1 MYSRKTV
8 LPIKLSA
15 SYLPNNLSILSKDDN
30 TIYSVIHK
38 NILNII
44 YTTQSPKQI
53 IFAPESYPNIID
65 FRTTQPNPFIQ
76 QAKWCTIGTS
86 IFLVLCCYHMVLI
99 YDQSADHLISVQPTS
114 YPTDKSES
122 SYSKGITSFGNY
134 LYIGWG
140 NSEIIVYEMKE
151 KIVDERA
158 EFSFEMFATLKG
170 HSGPITCL
178 FADLTGCLM
187 SGDENGTVCVWQ
199 LNRDTGMSDQIPNLV
214 FKGSDDP
221 CSDVC
226 NCGEYLIASF
236 GSGKILI
243 LSLKSFEKK
252 FEINAHARWINSM
265 DVCVKNQRLI
275 AASED
280 TCVSVWQIPRD
291 RNGMVECLYYQSIQ
305 SCMLTGCRFLD
316 EDGSCFALT
325 AFDYAEI
332 IVYKLED
339 ANKII

>member
-15 SYLPNNLSILSKDDN
+15 SYLPNNLNILSKDDN
-30 TIYSVIHK
+30 ITYVVIHK
-38 NILNII
+38 NVLSII
-44 YTTQSPKQI
+44 STTQPSKQI
-53 IFAPESYPNIID
+53 VFNPESYPNIID

-99 YDQSADHLISVQPTS
+99 YDESADNLISVQPTS

-122 SYSKGITSFGNY
+122 SYSKGIACFGNY

-140 NSEIIVYEMKE
+140 NSEIIVSEIKE
-151 KIVDERA
+151 KIVDERS

-170 HSGPITCL
+170 HSGPISCL
-178 FADLTGCLM
+178 YVDSTGCLM
-187 SGDENGTVCVWQ
+187 SGDGNGTVCVWQ
-199 LNRDTGMSDQIPNLV
+199 QNSDFGMSDQTPNVV

-226 NCGEYLIASF
+226 TCGEYLIASF

-243 LSLKSFEKK
+243 FSLKSFEKR

-265 DVCVKNQRLI
+265 DICVKNHWLI
-275 AASED
+275 AVSED
-280 TCVSVWQIPRD
+280 TCVSVWRIPSD
-291 RNGMVECLYYQSIQ
+291 KSGVMECLYYQSVQ
-305 SCMLTGCRFLD
+305 SYMLTGCRFLD

-325 AFDYAEI
+325 AFDYSEI
-332 IVYKLED
+332 LVYKLQD
-339 ANKII
+339 TNKII

>member
-1 MYSRKTV
+1 MYSQKTV

-15 SYLPNNLSILSKDDN
+15 SYLPNNLSVLSQYDN
-30 TIYSVIHK
+30 IAYAVIHR
-38 NILNII
+38 NVLNIF
-44 YTTQSPKQI
+44 YTTQPSKQI
-53 IFAPESYPNIID
+53 VFNPESYPNIID

-86 IFLVLCCYHMVLI
+86 VFLVLCCYHMVLI
-99 YDQSADHLISVQPTS
+99 YDKSADNLLSVQPTS

-140 NSEIIVYEMKE
+140 NSEVIVYEMKE
-151 KIVDERA
+151 KIVDEKS

-170 HSGPITCL
+170 HSVPIACVYADSTDCL
-178 FADLTGCLM
+178 V
-187 SGDENGTVCVWQ
+187 SGDEDGTVCVWK
-199 LNRDTGMSDQIPNLV
+199 LNRDVGISNQIPNV
-214 FKGSDDP
+214 VVKGGGDP

-226 NCGEYLIASF
+226 TCGDYLIASF

-243 LSLKSFEKK
+243 FSIETFERK

-265 DVCVKNQRLI
+265 DICVKNQRLI
-275 AASED
+275 AVSED

-291 RNGMVECLYYQSIQ
+291 KSGLVECLYYQAVQ
-305 SCMLTGCRFLD
+305 SYVLTGCRFLD
-316 EDGSCFALT
+316 EDGNCFALT
-325 AFDYAEI
+325 AFDYAEVL
-332 IVYKLED
+332 VYQLD
-339 ANKII
+339 SNC